1 MAAENGN
8 GNGNGNGH
16 GGAGLAGKVAL
27 VTGASRGIGRAIA
40 LELASRGAAV
50 AVNYQS
56 SKASAETLVKE
67 IQAMGVECM
76 LIQGNVSSSTEARK
90 VVETVLA
97 SWKRID
103 ILVNNLVNNA
113 GITRD
118 KSLRK
123 MGDEDWANV
132 INVNLNGTY
141 YCTSAALPSMIEQK
155 FGRIINISSV
165 IGQVG
170 GFGQANYAASKGGI
184 TAFTK
189 TLALEMARYNI
200 TANCIAPGYTGTE
213 MVAAMPEDVLA
224 KICAKIPLGR
234 LAKPEEIAKATAFL
248 AVDGD
253 YITGQELN
261 INGGISM

>member
-1 MAAENGN
+1 M
-8 GNGNGNGH
+8 
-16 GGAGLAGKVAL
+16 
-27 VTGASRGIGRAIA
+27 
-40 LELASRGAAV
+40 ELASRGAAV
-50 AVNYQS
+50 ALNFQT
-56 SKASAETLVKE
+56 SKSCAESIAGE
-67 IQAMGVECM
+67 IRALGVECM
-76 LIQGNVSSSTEARK
+76 LCQGDVSSSSEARR
-90 VVETVLA
+90 VVESVLTN
-97 SWKRID
+97 WKRID
-103 ILVNNLVNNA
+103 ILVNNA
-113 GITRD
+113 GITCD

-123 MGDEDWANV
+123 MGDEDWAQV
-132 INVNLNGTY
+132 ISVNLNGTF

-155 FGRIINISSV
+155 FGRIINISSL

-189 TLALEMARYNI
+189 TLALEMARFNI

-213 MVAAMPEDVLA
+213 MLTSMPAEVLA

-234 LAKPEEIAKATAFL
+234 LAKPEEIAKAAAFL

-261 INGGISM
+261 INGGIGM

>member
-8 GNGNGNGH
+8 GHGNG
-16 GGAGLAGKVAL
+16 GAALVGKVAL

-40 LELASRGAAV
+40 LELAARGAKV
-50 AVNYQS
+50 ALNFQS
-56 SKASAETLVKE
+56 SKSSAETLADE
-67 IQAMGVECM
+67 IRALGVDCM
-76 LIQGNVSSSTEARK
+76 LCQGDVSSSTEARK
-90 VVETVLA
+90 VVQSVLDN
-97 SWKRID
+97 WKRID
-103 ILVNNLVNNA
+103 VLVNNA
-113 GITRD
+113 GVTRD

-123 MGDEDWANV
+123 MGDDDWAQV

-141 YCTSAALPSMIEQK
+141 YCTSAVLPTMIEQK
-155 FGRIINISSV
+155 FGRIINISSL

-213 MVAAMPEDVLA
+213 MLTAMPEEVLA